1 MCILEPGSYQ
11 EEVRSQ
17 VFCGYVKSFNTRRGF
32 GFVSCEETALRFGRD
47 VYLSKDEAMLLAA
60 EPGIGTKANE
70 VAAGGNEH
78 SKAPPPVQ
86 EGDVLLFQ
94 VKLSA
99 EGFPQAVEPR
109 KIRRLKGVV
118 QEAPSST
125 AEGIIIVNGDASDR
139 EDWQV
144 HDDMKELLGAEV
156 RLQLA
161 ECGQMNFA
169 PNDEVAFC
177 CVNTADTHGKALD
190 AQLVELLSTSRPTGS
205 FLGCFSLMLPQ
216 LSLAPENAG
225 DDTTEG
231 ISVEIPSVELHG
243 YASTDCIFLS
253 DVPADVSKI
262 DIMNLF
268 GKLGGKD
275 VTAYTAN
282 FDSIAFGGP
291 EQVAKFLTQTTHAIS
306 KNGLTKLAQVG
317 PCLDQRFSESQFHC
331 LAQSAAASDEAVAST
346 QTSAM
351 ASTDMQLMAQTG
363 EEAQMSHPGR
373 FAIESVD
380 LQPMVHAGQQPQSS
394 ANYIVPSFGTTPSCC
409 SAPWR
414 CIHNNIVLPPEAP
427 EMAAATDTCC
437 SACIQWPLVIHAS
450 AYVVELL
457 DQGTMIAQQFM
468 RPMPEGVVASLV
480 DLRVDG
486 LQPNN
491 EYFARVRCVA
501 PCGCESAPSP
511 WSFLPAGSIA
521 PSGTVPLAPQILIP
535 NAPMAAVGAAPQL
548 CPTPTNVLQI
558 CPPPSAPPSLPLAA
572 TTSTA
577 ALPPIPEEAMET
589 GPCSDEVL
597 TLD

>member
-1 MCILEPGSYQ
+1 
-11 EEVRSQ
+11 
-17 VFCGYVKSFNTRRGF
+17 
-32 GFVSCEETALRFGRD
+32 
-47 VYLSKDEAMLLAA
+47 
-60 EPGIGTKANE
+60 
-70 VAAGGNEH
+70 
-78 SKAPPPVQ
+78 
-86 EGDVLLFQ
+86 
-94 VKLSA
+94 
-99 EGFPQAVEPR
+99 
-109 KIRRLKGVV
+109 
-118 QEAPSST
+118 
-125 AEGIIIVNGDASDR
+125 
-139 EDWQV
+139 
-144 HDDMKELLGAEV
+144 
-156 RLQLA
+156 
-161 ECGQMNFA
+161 
-169 PNDEVAFC
+169 
-177 CVNTADTHGKALD
+177 
-190 AQLVELLSTSRPTGS
+190 
-205 FLGCFSLMLPQ
+205 
-216 LSLAPENAG
+216 
-225 DDTTEG
+225 
-231 ISVEIPSVELHG
+231 
-243 YASTDCIFLS
+243 
-253 DVPADVSKI
+253 
-262 DIMNLF
+262 MNLF

-282 FDSIAFGGP
+282 FDSIAFEGP

-317 PCLDQRFSESQFHC
+317 PCLDRRFSESQFHC

-373 FAIESVD
+373 FAIDSVD

-427 EMAAATDTCC
+427 EMAAASDNCC

-521 PSGTVPLAPQILIP
+521 PSGTVPLAP
-535 NAPMAAVGAAPQL
+535 
-548 CPTPTNVLQI
+548 
-558 CPPPSAPPSLPLAA
+558 PSLPLAA

-589 GPCSDEVL
+589 GPCSD
-597 TLD
+597 